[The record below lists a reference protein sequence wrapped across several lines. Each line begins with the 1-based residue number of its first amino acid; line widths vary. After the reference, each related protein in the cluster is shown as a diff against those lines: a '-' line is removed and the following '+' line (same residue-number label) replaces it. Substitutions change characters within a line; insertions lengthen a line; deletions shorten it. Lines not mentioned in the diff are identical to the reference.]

1 MQNYYVA
8 IKAEPVSIGVPD
20 VTVTGAAKMR
30 LNALTAPELA
40 QALINPGEI
49 RSDGKT
55 ALPRLGSRQ
64 GTATLPADLRF
75 TEHDNYLQAALRGT
89 WATDTLVSGTTRRS
103 YTIETYEQDIDTS
116 VLSKGF
122 RFGGFRI
129 SGAPDEPV
137 HIEYSGM
144 FIDQAVLASGAS
156 PFYTSPTLTTTDYM
170 VVTDCAITIDAV
182 AVLNLTS
189 FDFTID
195 NGLSVAKVVGSPL
208 SPDVYEDN
216 MKITGSLSA
225 LRTSAARQSA
235 YLAGTPFAFVVT
247 CEDPDGN
254 QIVFTFPN
262 VLESNF
268 SLPMGNAGPPVATFP
283 VVGGVVATDEP
294 IQIDRVAA
302 P

>member
-20 VTVTGAAKMR
+20 ATVTGAAKMR

-55 ALPRLGSRQ
+55 PLPRLGSKS
-64 GTATLPADLRF
+64 GTATLPADLRY
-75 TEHDNYLQAALRGT
+75 TEHDPYLEAAVRST
-89 WATDTLVSGTTRRS
+89 WATDTLVSGVTKRS

-137 HIEYSGM
+137 HIEYPGM
-144 FIDQAVLASGAS
+144 FIDQAVLGTGAS
-156 PFYTSPTLTTTDYM
+156 PFYTSPTLGTTDYM
-170 VVTDCAITIDAV
+170 VVTDCVIEVDSV
-182 AVLNLTS
+182 PVLDLTS
-189 FDFTID
+189 FDFTFD
-195 NGLSVAKVVGSPL
+195 NGLSLQKVVGSKL
-208 SPDVYEDN
+208 SPNVYADN
-216 MKITGSLSA
+216 SKITGSISA

-235 YLAGTPFAFVVT
+235 YLAGTQFAFVVT

-254 QIVFTFPN
+254 QMVFTFPN
-262 VLESNF
+262 VLGTNH
-268 SLPMGNAGPPVATFP
+268 SLPLGNAGPPVVSIP
-283 VVGGVVATDEP
+283 VVGGVVGTDEMV
-294 IQIDRVAA
+294 QIDRVDAA
-302 P
+302 